1 MNNYLPT
8 DYQAFIHTS
17 RYARW
22 LDDEQ
27 RRESWSETVERYI
40 ENVVGKN
47 LQGKDS
53 LSASAV
59 KDIREAILSLD
70 VMPSMRA
77 LMTSGPALERDNTAG
92 YNCSYL
98 PVDDPKSF
106 DEAMFILLC
115 GTGVGF
121 SVERQYINKL
131 PEVPE
136 LMFDSDTTII
146 VKDSKEGWAKA
157 LRQLIALL
165 YSGEVPSWDVS
176 KVRPAGAKLK
186 TFGGRASGPAPLV
199 DLFNFVVDVF
209 KKAAGRKLSSLEC
222 HDLMCKIGE
231 VVVVGGVRRSAMIS
245 LSNLSDDRMRHA
257 KSGQWWENDP
267 QRALANNS
275 VS

>member
-40 ENVVGKN
+40 ENVVGKT

-92 YNCSYL
+92 
-98 PVDDPKSF
+98 
-106 DEAMFILLC
+106 
-115 GTGVGF
+115 
-121 SVERQYINKL
+121 
-131 PEVPE
+131 
-136 LMFDSDTTII
+136 
-146 VKDSKEGWAKA
+146 
-157 LRQLIALL
+157 
-165 YSGEVPSWDVS
+165 
-176 KVRPAGAKLK
+176 
-186 TFGGRASGPAPLV
+186 
-199 DLFNFVVDVF
+199 
-209 KKAAGRKLSSLEC
+209 
-222 HDLMCKIGE
+222 
-231 VVVVGGVRRSAMIS
+231 
-245 LSNLSDDRMRHA
+245 
-257 KSGQWWENDP
+257 
-267 QRALANNS
+267 
-275 VS
+275 